1 MMSLHQPFERRSNAK
16 LLKQLVLRSK
26 TYRGDWF
33 DQFDMSINDKQPYL
47 RKKNKINSKMSYLF

>member
-33 DQFDMSINDKQPYL
+33 DQFDVSIIDKQPYL
-47 RKKNKINSKMSYLF
+47 RKKK